1 MAKVL
6 VIDDEK
12 NIRITLTKCL
22 EKDYEVV
29 TAVNGED
36 GLEKIE
42 EGDFE
47 IILLDMKLPGIDGM
61 EVLKKIEELDSEAS
75 VIMITGFGTVKTA
88 VEAMKLG
95 ALDYLRKP
103 FSSDEIRGVVQEVL
117 ERRTSKLQEEE
128 LNSYEDYL
136 NYAKSCI
143 NQRDFK
149 KGEKYLQKAVALDTS
164 KPEAFNL
171 LGVILELRDK
181 ILEAQKKYRA
191 ALSLDPT
198 YQPAK
203 DNLNRTTKFNYER
216 KGINLGDENQEGDG
230 K

>member
-1 MAKVL
+1 MANNKIL

-22 EKDYEVV
+22 EGDYEVL

-42 EGDFE
+42 NNNFDL
-47 IILLDMKLPGIDGM
+47 ILLDMKLPGIDGM
-61 EVLKKIEELDSEAS
+61 EVLSKIEELDSEAN
-75 VIMITGFGTVKTA
+75 VIMITGFGTVETA

-103 FSSDEIRGVVQEVL
+103 FSSEEIRDVVQEVL
-117 ERRTSKLQEEE
+117 ERRSSKLKEEE
-128 LNSYEDYL
+128 LDSYEDYL

-143 NQRDFK
+143 NKRNVR
-149 KGEKYLQKAVALDTS
+149 KGEEYLQKAVALDTS

-171 LGVILELRDK
+171 LGVILELKGK

-216 KGINLGDENQEGDG
+216 KGINLGDGE
-230 K
+230 